1 MAERIVKINGVSGNE
16 NSNGNQMSG
25 AGEVGGGK
33 MSQGRQV
40 SYDRDRFLNEIS
52 RCSALPS
59 PPALASRIIDMAQ
72 DPGISV
78 NDVTKIIGLDPAISA
93 KLIRIANSALY
104 SRPRKVENLRQA
116 INRFGLNGAL
126 SMALPFSV
134 VGEFKDGR
142 VPTDNGLDYAHY
154 WQRSVPAATTC
165 QVIGQMLAVGRREEL
180 FLAGLLQD
188 IGMLAIDCWAEDF
201 YEGTQELQQTHYDI
215 PKYESERLGMAHA
228 EVGAHIM
235 NGWQFP
241 EVLVNAIAGSHH
253 PLDGVVNQEFITVA
267 KVIAVAGEIAEV
279 FCKGEDKSDIEALSS
294 LVWDSLALDGAALAG
309 ILHSVADEVVP
320 LAELFEI
327 DLSNSFFPR
336 AVAES
341 AKEILMLRNMQSIQE
356 ATILKQVNV
365 HLQRKAQTLEE
376 ENRRDALTCLYNRA
390 YLDKIIQEE
399 FDSAR
404 ENNWPLSIAFIDLD
418 HFKGVNDEHGHH
430 MGDQVLQAA
439 AKLLIQA
446 TRGSDVVARYG
457 GEEFVIVM
465 PGTAEDGMRVVCERI
480 LNAFRDMRY
489 QPPIGEETFAVTASI
504 GISSYSESM
513 DFNSAE
519 ELLRAADKA
528 VYAAKLAGRNRMVFY
543 DTRYND

>member
-1 MAERIVKINGVSGNE
+1 MDERVVMINGMSE
-16 NSNGNQMSG
+16 NKHEKQMSG
-25 AGEVGGGK
+25 TGKGGGGN
-33 MSQGRQV
+33 MSQGHQV
-40 SYDRDRFLNEIS
+40 SYDRDRFMNEIS
-52 RCSALPS
+52 RCSSLPS
-59 PPALASRIIDMAQ
+59 PPVLASRIIDMAQ
-72 DPGISV
+72 DPSISV
-78 NDVTKIIGLDPAISA
+78 NDVAKIIGLDPAISA

-116 INRFGLNGAL
+116 INLFGINGAL
-126 SMALPFSV
+126 SMALTFSV
-134 VGEFKDGR
+134 VGELKGGR
-142 VPTDNGLDYAHY
+142 AASEDSLDYAHF
-154 WQRSVPAATTC
+154 WQRSVAAATTC

-201 YEGTQELQQTHYDI
+201 YSGTRELQQTHYEVQ
-215 PKYESERLGMAHA
+215 KYEVDRLGMDHA
-228 EVGAHIM
+228 EVGAHILD
-235 NGWQFP
+235 GWQFP

-253 PLDGVVNQEFITVA
+253 PLDGIVNQEFITVA
-267 KVIAVAGEIAEV
+267 KVIAVASEIAEV
-279 FCKGEDKSDIEALSS
+279 FCKGQEHSDIEALSS
-294 LVWDSLALDGAALAG
+294 LVWDALALDGPALSG
-309 ILHSVADEVVP
+309 ILDSVADEVGP

-327 DLSNSFFPR
+327 DFSNTFFPR

-341 AKEILMLRNMQSIQE
+341 AKEVLMLRNMQSIQE
-356 ATILKQVNV
+356 ATMLKQVNV

-418 HFKGVNDEHGHH
+418 HFKGVNDDHGHQ
-430 MGDQVLQAA
+430 MGDQVLQTSS
-439 AKLLIQA
+439 KLLIQA

-480 LNAFRDMRY
+480 LGAFRDMRY
-489 QPPIGEETFAVTASI
+489 QPPIGDEPFSVTASI

-513 DFNSAE
+513 DFNSPE

-528 VYAAKLAGRNRMVFY
+528 VYAAKLAGRDRMVFY

>member
-1 MAERIVKINGVSGNE
+1 MAERIVKINGVEENKNNFGQQSSGT
-16 NSNGNQMSG
+16 
-25 AGEVGGGK
+25 GGGT
-33 MSQGRQV
+33 MSQGQQE
-40 SYDRDRFLNEIS
+40 SYDRDRFLHDIS
-52 RCSALPS
+52 RCSTLPS
-59 PPALASRIIDMAQ
+59 PPVLASKIIDMAQ
-72 DPGISV
+72 DPAISV
-78 NDVTKIIGLDPAISA
+78 NDVAKIIGLDPAISA

-116 INRFGLNGAL
+116 INLFGLNGAL
-126 SMALPFSV
+126 SMALTFSV
-134 VGEFKDGR
+134 VGELKGGR
-142 VPTDNGLDYAHY
+142 MTDEGGLDYPHY
-154 WQRSVPAATTC
+154 WQRSVAAATTC

-188 IGMLAIDCWAEDF
+188 IGMLAIDCWSDEF
-201 YEGTQELQQTHYDI
+201 YKDTKELQQSHYDI
-215 PKYESERLGMAHA
+215 QKYETERLGIDHA
-228 EVGAHIM
+228 EVGAHIL
-235 NGWQFP
+235 NSWQFP
-241 EVLVNAIAGSHH
+241 EVLINAIAGSHH
-253 PLDGVVNQEFITVA
+253 PLDGLVNQEFITVA
-267 KVIAVAGEIAEV
+267 KVIAVASEIAEV
-279 FCKGEDKSDIEALSS
+279 FCRGQNETDIEALSS
-294 LVWDSLALDGAALAG
+294 LVWDALALDGAALSG
-309 ILHSVADEVVP
+309 IMDSVAEEVGP

-327 DLSNSFFPR
+327 DLSNTFLPR

-341 AKEILMLRNMQSIQE
+341 AKEVLMLRNMQSIQE
-356 ATILKQVNV
+356 ATMLKQVNV

-399 FDSAR
+399 FESAR

-418 HFKGVNDEHGHH
+418 HFKSVNDEHGHQ
-430 MGDQVLQAA
+430 MGDQVLQTS

-489 QPPIGEETFAVTASI
+489 HPPIGDETFSVTASI

-513 DFNSAE
+513 EFNSAE

-528 VYAAKLAGRNRMVFY
+528 VYAAKLSGRNRMVFY